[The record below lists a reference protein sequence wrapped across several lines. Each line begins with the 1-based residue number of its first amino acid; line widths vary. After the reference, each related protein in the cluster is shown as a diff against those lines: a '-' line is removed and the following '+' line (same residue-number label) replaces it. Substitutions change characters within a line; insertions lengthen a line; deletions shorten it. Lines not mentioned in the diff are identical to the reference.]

1 LWSQGLLPDESFV
14 TGIKYL
20 INYGVIEISIN
31 DLQNSNSTIPDW
43 IQNYV
48 NWWYQGLISN
58 EEFVTSME
66 FLINSKIIL
75 IN

>member
-1 LWSQGLLPDESFV
+1 
-14 TGIKYL
+14 L

-31 DLQNSNSTIPDW
+31 DLQNSNSKIPDW

-48 NWWYQGLISN
+48 NWWSQGLISN
-58 EEFVTSME
+58 EEFVNSME